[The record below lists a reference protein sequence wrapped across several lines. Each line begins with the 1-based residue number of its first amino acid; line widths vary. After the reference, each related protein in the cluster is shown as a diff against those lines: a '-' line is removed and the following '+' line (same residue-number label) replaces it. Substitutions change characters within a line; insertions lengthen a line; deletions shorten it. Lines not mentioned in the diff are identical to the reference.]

1 MNGNQELFF
10 IAISVASLAVIALA
24 GFGIVLSCLI
34 YSYQRA
40 KLGKPDPDAVPQ
52 LDAETRDELARL
64 RARLATLE
72 RLATDGDRHLAS
84 EIDRLSK
91 TEVSSHA

>member
-1 MNGNQELFF
+1 MGGSGDLFL
-10 IAISVASLAVIALA
+10 IAVSVASLAVIALSV
-24 GFGIVLSCLI
+24 FGIVLACLV

-64 RARLATLE
+64 RARVATLE
-72 RLATDGDRHLAS
+72 RLATDGDRRLANQI
-84 EIDRLSK
+84 ERLSK
-91 TEVSSHA
+91 AEVSSRA